1 MDIDTLGDKKV
12 EFFHKQ
18 GFLNTIEDIYCLKEH
33 RHELIDLEGFKEKSV
48 DKLLDAIEDS
58 KQNPLEDLIYGL
70 GIRQVG
76 KKAAR
81 VLAKHFLSM
90 DALMAANE
98 EELVAIK
105 DIGQITAESITAFF
119 HEPKNMELIAHLKGY
134 GLRMDTE
141 AEQIQ
146 ESSFSGKTIVLTG
159 TLTQMTRNDAKAL
172 LESLGANVSGSVSKK
187 TDLVIYGEAAGSK
200 LTKANSLGVMTM
212 DEDTFMKEVNGNE
225 QET

>member
-1 MDIDTLGDKKV
+1 
-12 EFFHKQ
+12 
-18 GFLNTIEDIYCLKEH
+18 
-33 RHELIDLEGFKEKSV
+33 
-48 DKLLDAIEDS
+48 
-58 KQNPLEDLIYGL
+58 
-70 GIRQVG
+70 
-76 KKAAR
+76 
-81 VLAKHFLSM
+81 M

-172 LESLGANVSGSVSKK
+172 LESLGPMSAALFPKK
-187 TDLVIYGEAAGSK
+187 PTLSFTARRLQQADKSEFPRCHDDG
-200 LTKANSLGVMTM
+200 
-212 DEDTFMKEVNGNE
+212 
-225 QET
+225 

>member
-1 MDIDTLGDKKV
+1 
-12 EFFHKQ
+12 
-18 GFLNTIEDIYCLKEH
+18 
-33 RHELIDLEGFKEKSV
+33 
-48 DKLLDAIEDS
+48 
-58 KQNPLEDLIYGL
+58 
-70 GIRQVG
+70 
-76 KKAAR
+76 
-81 VLAKHFLSM
+81 
-90 DALMAANE
+90 
-98 EELVAIK
+98 
-105 DIGQITAESITAFF
+105 
-119 HEPKNMELIAHLKGY
+119 MELIAHLKGY

-141 AEQIQ
+141 VEQIQ